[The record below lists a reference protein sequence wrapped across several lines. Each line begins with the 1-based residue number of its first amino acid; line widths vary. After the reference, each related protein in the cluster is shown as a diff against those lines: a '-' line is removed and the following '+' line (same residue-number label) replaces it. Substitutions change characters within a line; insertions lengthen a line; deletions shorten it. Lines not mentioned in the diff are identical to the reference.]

1 MKKMHIRLDKER
13 EELRTSG
20 GLYIKLC
27 KSVQESISEG
37 GNWIWV
43 QDKVTKERHLASDF
57 EKLSRKYAVILKSRG
72 FKPDDVLHLMV
83 DNHYHN
89 FFVLGGSWY
98 LGGAGSLPGECGHH
112 NYFGPEDLEAKVI
125 AKQIKDSN
133 PKVVICDEKTAK
145 MVKEA
150 VSAVEIDTE
159 KKIHLFSFGKVEGI
173 EDILAKLDTIDES
186 SAPDPVVLENSDIT
200 TRVFLLLP

>member
-112 NYFGPEDLEAKVI
+112 N
-125 AKQIKDSN
+125 
-133 PKVVICDEKTAK
+133 
-145 MVKEA
+145 
-150 VSAVEIDTE
+150 
-159 KKIHLFSFGKVEGI
+159 
-173 EDILAKLDTIDES
+173 ILGQRI
-186 SAPDPVVLENSDIT
+186 
-200 TRVFLLLP
+200 